1 MTRRFY
7 ELHRPAILDGFL
19 EEFVCEEEDEY
30 GDKDVVQTFHMVD
43 SEELLQQWRP
53 CHKYSLW

>member
-43 SEELLQQWRP
+43 SEELLQQ
-53 CHKYSLW
+53 